1 MPNLLSGKV
10 LRDGG
15 SGNFIALPGAQPALG
30 PTPSTATG
38 FTLITTPVGI
48 TSYSNTLGEIAFSD
62 STIISYYPGR
72 NINLQTSGT
81 GSFVVNA
88 PTLFNNFVTFGNT
101 LTIANLE
108 VTNREIITSGIPSTD
123 HLSGALIVTGGVGIS
138 ENLYVN
144 GQLSVEADFNA
155 NGASFL
161 NPVDYNVSIQPSGL
175 GTVNINPATVAGSI
189 NNVNIGATDEGT
201 GKFTTLEATA
211 NIQSTSTVTGALIVR
226 GGVGVGGDIRAT
238 RIFDNSVRVISTI
251 NVGPGLAINTTTG
264 PSVIMSNTGV
274 TSLFAST
281 GLNVSSNVGDVT
293 IWSFGNTLQS
303 VTEVGNT
310 TNIAVEFNNLTA
322 ATSSTT
328 ASVVIRGGLG
338 VAGNAIIAGDLN
350 TNDIQANEIRAI
362 NAIFT
367 TVSVSSKLSTTSSFV
382 DNSIYTAGGVG
393 IEEDL
398 TVGGNAFI
406 FGDLTVFGTGTQ
418 IVFTVVDLGR
428 KVVAL
433 STSAGPAI
441 LSIDAGI
448 TVGPIANPFVKF
460 LFDGVNSWKSQG
472 GINPTIT
479 NSYNLGSVSYRW
491 KDIYAN
497 TINLSSSQQATS
509 TSSGALIL
517 AGGAGIGG
525 NVYTSGLV
533 RSVNQT
539 ESNAINQG
547 AITTLGGAGIT
558 KNLYVGGQ
566 TRILATTPASSTLT
580 GALTVVGGA
589 GFQGDV
595 WARNFYDAE
604 GNVFLN
610 SGTIFD
616 YAVASIVAGT
626 DTAISTATGQVVI
639 WNTSTLDSVVKR
651 GNVSSQFIKISNATD
666 AASSTTAAL
675 IVDGGVAVNKTLRA
689 NGDLTAFGT
698 TLFSGTSTGV
708 AGGILQLH
716 KGPDSGWTFDDNQDI
731 GLLSH
736 FYTTTADRSF
746 LGRKDTTGH
755 LEWFGNNVQIAN
767 GIVTTGTYGIFR
779 TGIIHLLGNINSS
792 GRTTGTLVINGG
804 VGISGNLYAGPIFS
818 NESPV
823 LTAASLASFGISQIT
838 AGTDTAINATTG
850 DVTIWNTSTLQSVTN
865 RGANTNN
872 AIRVTNTLTAYDLT
886 AEDLVSTRFL
896 YATTGTIDNLT
907 LTNITA
913 VGNINL
919 FGSTTPYPLK
929 IVSNYD
935 NTSSYYVENQSPG
948 TQASAGLTVV
958 NNLGNSLELTLS
970 GSNRQNQAYGT
981 GTGYLYLSNTVQKFS
996 FGHASQLDFYT
1007 QGIDS
1012 GLAPT
1017 LSLGTTGTAIITRNL
1032 RIQSDPLD
1040 PSPEATL
1047 SLVSNAVAG
1056 TTSITLSNSSLNG
1069 KTYTVEVGGNNKS
1082 GGAGANVD
1090 EGNFTIR
1097 DDTAGLYRFIINKN
1111 TGNVLLGSQVD
1122 DGNNLLQ
1129 VQGNGTV
1136 RNSFTATTATFQ
1148 TFNVTGKSTFLDSVT
1163 VTNTLRVLQSTV
1175 FEGPITAQSTSTFNT
1190 TVKIGSSSLETSVT
1204 NINTT
1209 SPTSIDSYDAAL
1221 YRSARCLVQITEGSK
1236 FQLTEIVLLHDG
1248 AGNTYKSEYG
1258 IIATDGQ
1265 LGSFTADVISG
1276 SVILYFIAND
1286 STPKTINVVRTT
1298 ISV

>member
-15 SGNFIALPGAQPALG
+15 SGQFITLPGAQPALG
-30 PTPSTATG
+30 PTPTTATG

-48 TSYSNTLGEIAFSD
+48 TSYSNTLGEIAFSN

-72 NINLQTSGT
+72 NISLQTSGT
-81 GSFVVNA
+81 GSFVINA
-88 PTLFNNFVTFGNT
+88 PTIFNNTVQYVNT
-101 LTIANLE
+101 VSIIDLVITNQQRIISNISSNDYLT
-108 VTNREIITSGIPSTD
+108 
-123 HLSGALIVTGGVGIS
+123 GALIITGGVGIS
-138 ENLYVN
+138 ENLNVN
-144 GQLSVEADFNA
+144 GQLNVEADFNG
-155 NGASFL
+155 NGAVNL

-293 IWSFGNTLQS
+293 IWSFGNSLQS

-310 TNIAVEFNNLTA
+310 TNVAVEFNNLTA

-328 ASVVIRGGLG
+328 ASVVVRGGLG
-338 VAGNAIIAGDLN
+338 VAGNAIIAGDLA
-350 TNDIQANEIRAI
+350 TNNILANEVRGI

-367 TVSVSSKLSTTSSFV
+367 TISVSSKLSTTSSFI

-398 TVGGNAFI
+398 TVGGNTFI

-418 IVFTVVDLGR
+418 VVFTIADLGR
-428 KVVAL
+428 KVIAL

-441 LSIDAGI
+441 LSIDAGMTI
-448 TVGPIANPFVKF
+448 GPIASPFVKF

-472 GINPTIT
+472 GINPTVS
-479 NSYNLGSVSYRW
+479 NSYNLGSTTYRW

-509 TSSGALIL
+509 TGSGALIL

-525 NVYTSGLV
+525 NVYTSGLI
-533 RSVNQT
+533 RSVNVT
-539 ESNAINQG
+539 ESNATNQG
-547 AITTLGGAGIT
+547 AVTTLGGAGIA

-566 TRILATTPASSTLT
+566 ARIQSTTSATSTLT
-580 GALTVVGGA
+580 GALTVAGGA

-651 GNVSSQFIKISNATD
+651 GNVSSQFIKISNSTD
-666 AASSTTAAL
+666 AINSQTAAL
-675 IVDGGVAVNKTLRA
+675 IVEGGVSVNKTLRA
-689 NGDLTAFGT
+689 NANFNAFGT
-698 TLFSGTSTGV
+698 TLFSGTSTGI
-708 AGGILQLH
+708 AEGILQLH
-716 KGPDSGWTFDDNQDI
+716 KGPDSGWLSNDNKDI

-736 FYTTTADRSF
+736 FYTSQADRSF
-746 LGRKDTTGH
+746 LGRKNSTGH
-755 LEWFGNNVQIAN
+755 LEWFGNNVQVAN
-767 GIVTTGTYGIFR
+767 GQVTTGTYGVFR
-779 TGIIHLLGNINSS
+779 TGFVHLLGNINST
-792 GRTTGTLVINGG
+792 GRSTGTLVVNGG
-804 VGISGNLYAGPIFS
+804 VGISGNVYAGTIYS
-818 NESPV
+818 NESQV
-823 LTAASLASFGISQIT
+823 LTAASLGSFGLSQIN
-838 AGTDTAINATTG
+838 AGTDTAVNATTG

-872 AIRVTNTLTAYDLT
+872 RINISNTVTAYNAT
-886 AEDLVSTRFL
+886 VEGLVSTRYL

-935 NTSSYYVENQSPG
+935 NTSSFYVENQSAG
-948 TQASAGLTVV
+948 TQASAGLTVI

-981 GTGYLYLSNTVQKFS
+981 GTGYLYLSSSVPKFS

-1007 QGIDS
+1007 QGIES

-1047 SLVSNAVAG
+1047 TLQSGAVAG
-1056 TTSITLSNSSLNG
+1056 TTSITLSNTSLNG

-1082 GGAGANVD
+1082 GGSGANID

-1097 DDTAGLYRFIINKN
+1097 DDTAGRYRFVINKT
-1111 TGNVLLGSQVD
+1111 TGNILIGSQTD
-1122 DGNNLLQ
+1122 DGRNLLQ
-1129 VQGNGTV
+1129 VQGDGTV

-1148 TFNVTGKSTFLDSVT
+1148 TLSVIGKSTFIESVT
-1163 VTNTLRVLQSTV
+1163 VTNTLRVLQSAV
-1175 FEGPITAQSTSTFNT
+1175 FEGPITAYSTSTFNT
-1190 TVKIGSSSLETSVT
+1190 TIKVGASSLETAIT

-1209 SPTSIDSYDAAL
+1209 SPTSIDSFNATV

-1258 IIATDGQ
+1258 IIATEGQ

-1276 SVILYFIAND
+1276 NVILYFTAFD